1 MEAILRV
8 ENLQIG
14 YYTRYG
20 TLPAIRNVSFDVMPG
35 EIVGIVG
42 ESGCGKSTVAASVL
56 RLLPPNGF
64 ITGGHIWFTGKDL
77 STATEEQ
84 MRELR
89 GLESAMIFQ
98 DPMTSLNPV
107 FTIESQMVDA
117 LAAHNKQ
124 LGFNEK
130 RQRVIQMLDRVGIPD
145 AVERISSYPHEFSGG
160 MRQRVMIAIAL
171 LANPSFLVAD
181 EPTSALDVTLEA
193 QIIDLIR
200 GLREEF
206 GTGILYIS
214 HDLGIMAQLCDRIII
229 MYAGN
234 IVESGD
240 VYDIFDSPKHP
251 YTLALLNSHPSRK
264 SSRARLATI
273 PGQVPS
279 LRELPQGCKFAPRC
293 QMVKPVCHTTEPLL
307 IPASAQ
313 NVLCHIYDPQYAQ
326 HWTGSLTDKLAHGLA
341 LENIPQPVTMT
352 HQASS
357 SIAEERL
364 TLAIR
369 GLQVHF
375 PDRIGLVSQLFG
387 QKRGGVRAVDGL
399 DIEIWRGET
408 LGLVGESGS
417 GKTTLGRTILRL
429 EDSTAGQTIL
439 FDEDISRLSDEKVR
453 PMRARMQMIF
463 QDPLSSLSPRMKVS
477 SILLEPFRIH
487 NIPVDPKTKILELLK
502 TVGLSAE
509 QADKYPHELSGGQA
523 RRVGIA
529 RALALHP
536 DFLVAD
542 EPTAGLDVSV
552 AASILNLLKDLR
564 EQFNLTYLIITHN
577 LNVISFIA
585 DRVGVMYLGKL
596 VEIGATRDIFDHP
609 QHPYTEALISAI
621 SVPDPRLREFQ
632 NQRIILKG
640 EIPSP
645 RNPPLGCPFH
655 PRCRYAQERC
665 SHETPLLKPTDG
677 EGHKVACLFPEV
689 VRQHR
694 PDLS

>member
-1 MEAILRV
+1 MAALLRV

-14 YYTRYG
+14 YHTRYG
-20 TLPAIRNVSFDVMPG
+20 ILPAIRNVSFDVKPG

-56 RLLPPNGF
+56 RLLPSNGR
-64 ITGGHIWFTGKDL
+64 ITGGHIWFKGKDL
-77 STATEEQ
+77 SQATEEQ
-84 MRELR
+84 MRALR

-117 LAAHNKQ
+117 LAAHNQ
-124 LGFNEK
+124 LLGFNEK

-145 AVERISSYPHEFSGG
+145 AAERINSYPHEFSGG

-171 LANPSFLVAD
+171 LANPSFLMAD

-293 QMVKPVCHTTEPLL
+293 QVVKPVCNTLEPLL
-307 IPASAQ
+307 IPAGAQ
-313 NVLCHIYDPQYAQ
+313 NVLCHIYDPQHAQ
-326 HWTGSLTDKLAHGLA
+326 DWTGSLTDKPAYGLA
-341 LENIPQPVTMT
+341 LENNPQPVTIAQQT
-352 HQASS
+352 PS
-357 SIAEERL
+357 SIAEERSTL
-364 TLAIR
+364 TIR

-375 PDRIGLVSQLFG
+375 PDRIGWVGKLFG
-387 QKRGGVRAVDGL
+387 QKRGGVRAVDGV
-399 DIEIWRGET
+399 DIEIRHGET

-429 EDSTAGQTIL
+429 ENSTAGQTIL
-439 FDEDISRLSDEKVR
+439 FDEDISHLSDEKVR

-477 SILLEPFRIH
+477 SILLEPYRIH
-487 NIPVDPKTKILELLK
+487 NIPVDPRTKVLELLK
-502 TVGLSAE
+502 TVGLSSE

-564 EQFNLTYLIITHN
+564 EQFNLTYLIISHN

-596 VEIGATRDIFDHP
+596 VEIGDTPVIFDHP

-632 NQRIILKG
+632 DQRIILKG

-645 RNPPLGCPFH
+645 RNPPRGCPFH
-655 PRCRYAQERC
+655 PRCYYARERC
-665 SHETPLLKPTDG
+665 SHETPHLKPTDG
-677 EGHKVACLFPEV
+677 EDHKVACHFPEV
-689 VRQHR
+689 VKQHW
-694 PDLS
+694 